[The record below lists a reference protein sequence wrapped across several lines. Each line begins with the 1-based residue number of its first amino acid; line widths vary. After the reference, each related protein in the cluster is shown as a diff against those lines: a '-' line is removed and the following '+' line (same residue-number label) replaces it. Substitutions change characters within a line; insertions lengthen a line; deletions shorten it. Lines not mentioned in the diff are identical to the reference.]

1 MTKPSRRHIDTAER
15 AIRDHGERLLVP
27 RDCPVH
33 PAECGCSQGSR
44 VTVEQLEDG
53 SGRVVRQA
61 REVVRPEQAREP
73 RGHVS
78 RRGAVSKTRRLAPGT
93 RIPLAR
99 RVVEIVLSCMQDERF
114 PKSIADHYPWIISI
128 SIGDLDIAF
137 TGSAEVSPGKHRALV
152 CALVDIWR
160 SDQGKVFSA
169 IVEPFELTSF
179 KNGDWVAMLELDV
192 AEVLT

>member
-15 AIRDHGERLLVP
+15 ATRDHGERLLVP
-27 RDCPVH
+27 GNRPVR
-33 PAECGCSQGSR
+33 PAESGCSQCPR
-44 VTVEQLEDG
+44 VTIRQLEDG
-53 SGRVVRQA
+53 SGRVA
-61 REVVRPEQAREP
+61 RQAREP

-78 RRGAVSKTRRLAPGT
+78 RRGAASKTRRLASGT

-99 RVVEIVLSCMQDERF
+99 EIVEIVLKCMQDERF
-114 PKSIADHYPWIISI
+114 PKTIADHYPWIISM

-137 TGSAEVSPGKHRALV
+137 TGSAEVSLGKHR
-152 CALVDIWR
+152 ALVDIWR

-179 KNGDWVAMLELDV
+179 KNGDWVALLELDV